1 MNRSVFVC
9 LISGLLVAC
18 GPKELEPDATF
29 ECANCESWNLPQ
41 EPFRIYGNTWY
52 VGPAALSSILIETED
67 GLILVD
73 GGLPQSAALIEA
85 NIKSVGFD
93 PMQISAI
100 LVSHAHFDH
109 VGGVAALQRL
119 TGARVY
125 TSVEGLNGLKSGQL
139 QSDDPQFL
147 YGPEYTSFPAIE
159 NVAALADGEVL
170 TIGGV
175 EISAVYTPGHTPG
188 GTSWSWESCAL
199 GTCYDVVYADS
210 LTAVS
215 AEGYRFSEGPA
226 ANQLIESADAL
237 SKLDCDILLSP
248 HPFFFGLQEKLKK
261 RDEGNP
267 FVNNVACMIYAE
279 SMLSWLEQRM
289 DSERGAVVPM
299 PEIVIAPEK
308 I

>member
-1 MNRSVFVC
+1 MNRLVFVC
-9 LISGLLVAC
+9 LIAGLLVAC
-18 GPKELEPDATF
+18 GPRELEPDATF
-29 ECANCESWNLPQ
+29 ECSNCESWNLPQ

-52 VGPAALSSILIETED
+52 VGTAGLSSVLIETEE
-67 GLILVD
+67 GLILAD

-93 PMQISAI
+93 PMKISAI
-100 LVSHAHFDH
+100 LVSHAHYDH
-109 VGGVAALQRL
+109 AGGIAALQRL

-147 YGPEYTSFPAIE
+147 YGAENTSFPAIE
-159 NVAALADGEVL
+159 NVVALADSEVL

-175 EISAVYTPGHTPG
+175 EVTAVYTPGHTPG
-188 GTSWSWESCAL
+188 GISWSWESCAL

-210 LTAVS
+210 ITAVS

-226 ANQLIESADAL
+226 ANQIIESADAL

-248 HPFFFGLQEKLKK
+248 HPFFFGLQKKLER

-279 SMLSWLEQRM
+279 TMLLWLEQRM